1 MTISIS
7 FSELQEIIKAKT
19 GKKVLFKTINDR
31 TIAIGYE
38 LKARIPVIGTIS
50 KTVWLNITVLEL
62 QDEDL
67 HLAYDTG
74 REGDLFI
81 RILLTVIPTSKYS
94 NYVDLGKNRHII
106 VHLANEEQVHQ
117 TLQKVR
123 VNCIKFQGTA
133 AIIAF
138 RLLTESL

>member
-19 GKKVLFKTINDR
+19 GKKVFLKTINDR

-38 LKARIPVIGTIS
+38 LKVRIPVIGAIS

-62 QDEDL
+62 LDEEL
-67 HLAYDTG
+67 HLAYDAG
-74 REGDLFI
+74 CEGDLLI
-81 RILLTVIPTSKYS
+81 KMLLMAIPTSKYS
-94 NYVDLGKNRHII
+94 NYVDLGKDRHII

-138 RLLTESL
+138 NLSSG